1 MMFAF
6 YVLSVCTRCKI
17 DTLDDV
23 IFSPKVYKQNVL
35 PFEQVQALQ
44 QDDVINILVSIC
56 WFSILIQNDVMS
68 PASPMP
74 RQILLITLGWIFFK
88 FSQTINFMNLGPPWP
103 ICSGSLV
110 IFERHSWKRNTIKE
124 EELECL
130 PTCESSRET
139 HAMLRVLVK
148 YDLKE
153 QMGNLLFALCKCV
166 PPV

>member
-1 MMFAF
+1 
-6 YVLSVCTRCKI
+6 
-17 DTLDDV
+17 
-23 IFSPKVYKQNVL
+23 
-35 PFEQVQALQ
+35 
-44 QDDVINILVSIC
+44 
-56 WFSILIQNDVMS
+56 MS

-110 IFERHSWKRNTIKE
+110 IFERRSWKRNTIKE

-166 PPV
+166 PPVQTWECWVLNASFNVFWETHSVPLKSRTKTCSSSTRLVSLMTPCFDFPTSLSLCVMSQL